1 MLYKRLCL
9 STAGDRFESNAVDV
23 ITPVT
28 EVAEE
33 HLVLISRILE
43 IWKLQNAKD
52 L

>member
-1 MLYKRLCL
+1 M

-23 ITPVT
+23 ISSVT

-43 IWKLQNAKD
+43 IGKLQSAKD
-52 L
+52 M